1 MRRIVM
7 FNRVTLEGYFA
18 GPDGNWQSLAVPD
31 KELDRSAAEA
41 MPGTDMILLGRR
53 TYEVLEAFWP
63 HALDNPNLPP
73 EMRAMAIGLSEM
85 TKLVF
90 SKTLKEV
97 TWRNSRIMHE
107 LDPHEIQAMKR
118 QPGKDMIVL
127 GSGSIVSQ
135 LTQHGLIDEYQFVV
149 SPILLGGGRPLLSGL
164 STSVPLELKEAKG
177 YPSGNV
183 LLRYAPLTA
192 RPATAHFQQTTP
204 SKTSLP

>member
-1 MRRIVM
+1 M
-7 FNRVTLEGYFA
+7 FNRVTPEGYFS

-31 KELDRSAAEA
+31 QELDRSAAKGI
-41 MPGTDMILLGRR
+41 PGTDTILLGRR
-53 TYEVLEAFWP
+53 TYEIFEAFWP

-73 EMRAMAIGLSEM
+73 EMRAMAIGLNEM

-97 TWRNSRIMHE
+97 TWKNSRLLHK
-107 LDPHEIQAMKR
+107 LDPHEIQAMKS

-149 SPILLGGGRPLLSGL
+149 SPILLGSGQPLLSGL
-164 STSVPLELKEAKG
+164 STSMALELKEAKS

-183 LLRYAPLTA
+183 MLRYAPRIA
-192 RPATAHFQQTTP
+192 RQTTAHFQQTL
-204 SKTSLP
+204 SS